1 MTTQLWW
8 YVARAGG
15 LVSWALLAATVLW
28 GLSLS
33 SKVFGRRPRPAW
45 LLDLH
50 RYLGG
55 LAVVF
60 VGVHVAAIMLDTYV
74 PFGPVEVLV
83 PFASS
88 WHPGAVA
95 WGIVAVYLLVAVE
108 VTSLLRRK
116 LSMKVWRRTHYLS
129 FPLFVVATIHG
140 LAAGTD
146 SGTAAMQISVVAVCA
161 AVVALAFFRAKPSP
175 REARPAGRQPAPR
188 PRPSNGAAPR
198 PAASPRPQPAPTR
211 PGPRREP
218 VSVTLRDPQPV
229 GRRVPVGAAPPAR
242 SH

>member
-60 VGVHVAAIMLDTYV
+60 VGVHVAATAVAASGWQAEAFAKAAFLGGWVEGLRRLDDHGV
-74 PFGPVEVLV
+74 GALLVDDDGGVLV
-83 PFASS
+83 NRSLHPFLDGV
-88 WHPGAVA
+88 P
-95 WGIVAVYLLVAVE
+95 
-108 VTSLLRRK
+108 T
-116 LSMKVWRRTHYLS
+116 
-129 FPLFVVATIHG
+129 
-140 LAAGTD
+140 
-146 SGTAAMQISVVAVCA
+146 
-161 AVVALAFFRAKPSP
+161 
-175 REARPAGRQPAPR
+175 
-188 PRPSNGAAPR
+188 
-198 PAASPRPQPAPTR
+198 PAALEVQP
-211 PGPRREP
+211 
-218 VSVTLRDPQPV
+218 
-229 GRRVPVGAAPPAR
+229 
-242 SH
+242 